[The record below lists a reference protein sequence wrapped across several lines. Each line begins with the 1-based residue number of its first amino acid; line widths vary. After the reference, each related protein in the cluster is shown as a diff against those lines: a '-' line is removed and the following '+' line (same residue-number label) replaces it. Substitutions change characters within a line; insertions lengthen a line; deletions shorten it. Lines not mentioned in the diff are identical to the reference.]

1 MAIVVKFTVVTVFLV
16 LSVGNSGSSNTKSSK
31 KAAHYKEN

>member
-1 MAIVVKFTVVTVFLV
+1 MAIVVKFTVVTLFLV
-16 LSVGNSGSSNTKSSK
+16 LSVGNSSSSNTKSSK